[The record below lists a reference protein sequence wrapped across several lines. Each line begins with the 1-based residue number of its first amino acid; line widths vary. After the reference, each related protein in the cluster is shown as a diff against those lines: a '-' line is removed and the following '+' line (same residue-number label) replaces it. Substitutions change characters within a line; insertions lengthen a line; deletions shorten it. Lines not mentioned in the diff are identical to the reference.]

1 MVFVDIY
8 LVIMM
13 SHAPLLLQFYIFLPW
28 SFVLINLIIM
38 TALLL
43 RFWSYLFWSHLI
55 SPNKIQILLRLF
67 LVINMYCQL
76 CKTCFLV
83 LLRVKTFNPI
93 YQKPQLLSIIA
104 RLICTMR
111 IDLKVP
117 CKIYPIFFQAGTL
130 KTVVCHTYKS
140 EKIRQVPWK
149 NLDSFYRV
157 DFTRYPS
164 NHFSGCRL
172 NSHLVLYK
180 DFAYIAFWSRS
191 HSFYYGKTWNGKK
204 YPLANV
210 KFFWHLRQFNLQ
222 LDSDLKGTL

>member
-1 MVFVDIY
+1 MYARTPKD
-8 LVIMM
+8 
-13 SHAPLLLQFYIFLPW
+13 
-28 SFVLINLIIM
+28 
-38 TALLL
+38 
-43 RFWSYLFWSHLI
+43 
-55 SPNKIQILLRLF
+55 IQIILRLF

-172 NSHLVLYK
+172 NRCINFANWPIWSIFIHFLGTKIPIVAWPHFCRTQLHSPPNG
-180 DFAYIAFWSRS
+180 DFCPRIWAS
-191 HSFYYGKTWNGKK
+191 
-204 YPLANV
+204 
-210 KFFWHLRQFNLQ
+210 
-222 LDSDLKGTL
+222 